1 MALTFGG
8 ASVTMTPAT
17 ASAWGIQQVPAAGAT
32 ATATSS
38 TGGASGVGNAL
49 GNFGTGLAI
58 GQAIGAVVGAFIS
71 SKATSYVLDKQAE
84 INEINKGRA
93 QLGYESA
100 LRAGESQIG
109 KITREA
115 GAVKAKQ
122 RNAMAA
128 NGVSVG
134 VGSSAEVLA
143 TTDANNELDVRTI
156 QENAIAN
163 AWGYSSKAT
172 QYDMI
177 ASTQRMGAE
186 YASDTAISSTIA
198 KGLESVGTVADKW
211 YYYNRGY

>member
-8 ASVTMTPAT
+8 STVTMTPTT
-17 ASAWGIQQVPAAGAT
+17 AAAWGIQQVPAAGAT
-32 ATATSS
+32 AAGAGSAS
-38 TGGASGVGNAL
+38 GASGSGSTFGNL
-49 GNFGTGLAI
+49 GMGLAV

-71 SKATSYVLDKQAE
+71 SNATSYVLDKQAE

-109 KITREA
+109 KVTREA

-128 NGVSVG
+128 NGVSIG

-143 TTDANNELDVRTI
+143 TTDANKELDVRTI

-163 AWGYSSKAT
+163 AWGYSTKAT

-177 ASTQRMGAE
+177 ASTQRMGAQ

-198 KGLESVGTVADKW
+198 KGLESVGNVADKW

>member
-32 ATATSS
+32 AAGASS
-38 TGGASGVGNAL
+38 AGGASGGNTWGNL
-49 GNFGTGLAI
+49 GMGLAV

-71 SKATSYVLDKQAE
+71 SNATSYVLNKQAE

-109 KITREA
+109 KVTREA

-122 RNAMAA
+122 RNSMAA

-143 TTDANNELDVRTI
+143 TTDANKELDVRTI

-163 AWGYSSKAT
+163 AWGYSTKAT

-177 ASTQRMGAE
+177 ANTQRMGAQ

-198 KGLESVGTVADKW
+198 KGLESVGSVADKW